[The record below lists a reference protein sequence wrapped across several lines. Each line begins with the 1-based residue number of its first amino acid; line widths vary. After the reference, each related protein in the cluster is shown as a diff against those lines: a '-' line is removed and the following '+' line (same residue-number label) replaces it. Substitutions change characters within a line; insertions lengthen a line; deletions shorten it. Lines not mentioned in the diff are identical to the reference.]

1 MAEDSLRHNG
11 FLSGLAV
18 LLSDDDPRGV
28 SQNSHLISY
37 CDDIG
42 NQSVERTLEHIFDLP
57 YKSICPSGTSID
69 VEFIRS
75 ILRNQLPRF
84 QLDPA
89 VDSRNRDGM
98 SIAKHGSGPDVV
110 VIDDASICGDI
121 KIIRKPLLIESL
133 AEFSS
138 ARANSC
144 VWKGKWMYE
153 VTLETSGVQQ
163 LGWATILCP
172 FTDRKGVGDA
182 EDSYAFDGKRVSK
195 WNKEPKSYGQSWVV
209 GDVIGCCIDLDA
221 DMISFYRN
229 GESLGVAF
237 DGVRKMERGLGYYPA
252 ISLSK
257 GECCDLNF
265 GARPFKY
272 PIDGFLP
279 IQAPPSSRYFATY
292 LLQCLC
298 RLFEV
303 QCLDKSESAY
313 FEKFRRLKR
322 FAPLKELFSS
332 ISRGICEEFFNLI
345 KESEEC
351 AEYMAWDAF
360 VSFLLE
366 VFGAQEPHDYA
377 SLDQIIDLF
386 LEFSGSS
393 SLFQH
398 VIVALSCSC
407 KVAPIVLM
415 ECPYS
420 GSYPYLALACH
431 ILRREDMMV
440 LLWKSPDFGFS
451 LEGFLS
457 RKSPN
462 KQDLHSLIPSVWWPG
477 SSEDIGSESSMMM
490 TMTAL
495 SAAVNKIEEMQQ
507 EVCSLVIHFIP
518 PVSPPQLPG
527 SVFRTFLQNLILK
540 VRGADHKNPPSGV
553 SSNSILVSLYTVIL
567 HFLSEGFSM
576 EDFPGSM
583 KGSRMNAGTD
593 GGFLHRGGKRSF
605 PVDLFLKA
613 DPNCIRTPRIGGSVN
628 HVLKSYQVNGLET
641 EKVFWDEGCMDDE
654 DTRITHSTR
663 QKPCC
668 CSISDVDVV
677 QTSKDNIRY
686 ATKSSKGT
694 CSPIP
699 ERSAH
704 VAAEC
709 SVRSLSDEIADKPSS
724 SDQSETDFGYQSLQH
739 LESVPMTNQLSSGTL
754 REEELLDIML
764 LLYHL
769 AVAPNFR
776 QAFYY
781 MTHQSQSISLLD
793 DTDKQIRERSCIEQV
808 KRLKEARNVYREE
821 LVDCVRQC
829 AWYRISLFSRWKQ
842 RGMYATCMWIVEL
855 LLVLSNTDSIFLYV
869 PEYYVE
875 SVVDCFHAL
884 RRSDPPFVSSAIFIK
899 QGLAPFITFVVK
911 HFNDPRISSADIKDL
926 LLQSISVLVQYK
938 DYLIAFENNKEAVR
952 RMPRALLLAFDN
964 RSWIPVTNILVKLC
978 KGSGFGSSKH
988 AETSSSALF
997 QVLLR
1002 EACVHDEVLF
1012 SSFLNRLFNT
1022 LSWSMT
1028 EFSVSIREMQES
1040 YQIGDLQQRK
1050 CGVVFDLSCSLAR
1063 ILEFCT
1069 REIPQAFILGPDMN
1083 LRRLTELVIFIL
1095 NHIILGVDAELFDL
1109 LLRRPSQHQEKS
1121 SRTMILAPLVGI
1133 ILNLMDASADSGN
1146 QELNDVVA
1154 VFANMD
1160 CPATVRFG
1168 FQYLLSYDWSNILQ
1182 GDASLAKLAQ
1192 LEEFLNYLRSRTE
1205 ALDGIGELGISTDDE
1220 GENQCCICYASDC
1233 DAFFGPC
1240 HHRSCLGCITRH
1252 LLNSQRCFF
1261 CNAKVTAVMRVDLK
1275 GCKLAKL
1282 G

>member
-11 FLSGLAV
+11 LSSGLAV

-42 NQSVERTLEHIFDLP
+42 NHSMERTLEHIFDLP
-57 YKSICPSGTSID
+57 HKSVRPSGSSID

-75 ILRNQLPRF
+75 ILRNQRPRF
-84 QLDPA
+84 QLDPE

-98 SIAKHGSGPDVV
+98 SIVNHESGPNIV

-121 KIIRKPLLIESL
+121 KILRKPLLVESL
-133 AEFSS
+133 AAFSS

-163 LGWATILCP
+163 LGWATILCH
-172 FTDRKGVGDA
+172 FNDRKGVGDA

-237 DGVRKMERGLGYYPA
+237 DGVRKMEPGLGYYPA
-252 ISLSK
+252 ISLSE

-279 IQAPPSSRYFATY
+279 IQAPPSSRYLATY

-303 QCLDKSESAY
+303 QCLDNSESAY
-313 FEKFRRLKR
+313 FEKLRRLRR

-332 ISRGICEEFFNLI
+332 IAYGICEEFFNLI
-345 KESEEC
+345 KESEGRT
-351 AEYMAWDAF
+351 EYIASDAF
-360 VSFLLE
+360 VPFLLE

-377 SLDQIIDLF
+377 CLDQIIDLF
-386 LEFSGSS
+386 LKFSGSS
-393 SLFQH
+393 SLFQN

-451 LEGFLS
+451 LEGYLS

-477 SSEDIGSESSMMM
+477 SSEDIGSEGSMMM
-490 TMTAL
+490 TVTAL
-495 SAAVNKIEEMQQ
+495 SAAVNKEKDSSTEFWHLHHMYHA
-507 EVCSLVIHFIP
+507 V
-518 PVSPPQLPG
+518 
-527 SVFRTFLQNLILK
+527 VFVQVVDML
-540 VRGADHKNPPSGV
+540 
-553 SSNSILVSLYTVIL
+553 
-567 HFLSEGFSM
+567 GFSV
-576 EDFPGSM
+576 EDIPGPM

-605 PVDLFLKA
+605 PVELFLKA
-613 DPNCIRTPRIGGSVN
+613 DPNCIRIPRIGGSVN
-628 HVLKSYQVNGLET
+628 HVLKSHQVNGLET

-654 DTRITHSTR
+654 DTRITHSTM

-668 CSISDVDVV
+668 CSVSDVAVV

-724 SDQSETDFGYQSLQH
+724 SDQSETDFGYQSLQR
-739 LESVPMTNQLSSGTL
+739 LESVPMTDQLSSGTL
-754 REEELLDIML
+754 REEELLDVML
-764 LLYHL
+764 LFNASAWQVAYLYHDMTEYL
-769 AVAPNFR
+769 CKAGRPLYSGLSKTREVELGLIFINPPPH
-776 QAFYY
+776 AFYY

-842 RGMYATCMWIVEL
+842 RGMYATCMWVVEL

-875 SVVDCFHAL
+875 SLVDCFHAL

-899 QGLAPFITFVVK
+899 HGLAPIITFVVK

-938 DYLIAFENNKEAVR
+938 DYLVAFENNKEAVR

-1040 YQIGDLQQRK
+1040 YQVGDLQQRK

-1069 REIPQAFILGPDMN
+1069 HEIPQAFILGPDMN

-1095 NHIILGVDAELFDL
+1095 NHIILGADAEFFDL
-1109 LLRRPSQHQEKS
+1109 LLRRPGQHQEKS

-1160 CPATVRFG
+1160 CPATVHFG
-1168 FQYLLSYDWSNILQ
+1168 FQYLLSYDWGNVLR

-1220 GENQCCICYASDC
+1220 GENQCCICYACDC
-1233 DAFFGPC
+1233 DAFFEPC
-1240 HHRSCLGCITRH
+1240 HHGSCLGCITRH

-1261 CNAKVTAVMRVDLK
+1261 CNAKVTAVMREDLK
-1275 GCKLAKL
+1275 DCKLENL